1 MVVRKKN
8 NDTLSLFRSLAK
20 DILSPPPDLTVSE
33 WADAYRKLSSESSA
47 EPGQWRTDR
56 APYQREI
63 LDAINDPECEDIV
76 IMASAQVGKSEIL
89 LNAVGYYIDFD
100 PAPILIIQ
108 PTLDKAKDFST
119 ERLAPMIRDTPN
131 LRKKV
136 ADTKTRDG
144 GNTKLQ
150 KSFPGGYVALG
161 GANAPSGLASRPIR
175 ILLADEIDRF
185 PVSAG
190 TEGDPLDLAEKR
202 TNNFYNRKKIKVST
216 PTNKGASRIEKEFN
230 LSTKEYYHL
239 PCPKC
244 GEYHPLTWANIDFK
258 TESHRCPDCGQLS
271 NEYEWKNQ
279 KGKWIAEQP
288 EAKIRGFHLNELLS
302 PWRKWSQIIDAFK
315 KAKVNGPE
323 AMKVWVNTSL
333 GETWEEEGQELDNED
348 LFNRREE
355 YESEV
360 PEGVKI
366 LTAAVDVQDDRF
378 EIEVVG
384 WGMGKESW
392 GIEYHQIYGD
402 LKQKKI
408 WDDLDEYLSR
418 TWEKEDG
425 KKFGIACTCIDSGG
439 HFTHEVYAFTKS
451 REARRIYAIKG
462 KSSQKGEYDPL
473 IAGHSRPKP
482 SKTLLIALGVNDGKS
497 RVMSNLQINK
507 FGPNYCHF
515 PKGRGYNDK
524 YFEGLTAERL
534 ETRYERG
541 IPYQV
546 WKKIRARNEPLDLRV
561 YNTAALEILN
571 PNLEKEYALKSTTT
585 TRKKRRKRV
594 VSKGVG

>member
-1 MVVRKKN
+1 MASQKRKT
-8 NDTLSLFRSLAK
+8 DTFSLFKRLAK

-33 WADAYRKLSSESSA
+33 WADTYRKLSSESSA

-63 LDAINDPECEDIV
+63 MDTITDPNFEDIV
-76 IMASAQVGKSEIL
+76 IMASAQVGKSEII
-89 LNAVGYYIDFD
+89 LNAVGYHIDYD

-108 PTLDKAKDFST
+108 PTEQKAKDFST
-119 ERLAPMIRDTPN
+119 ERLAPMLRDSPA
-131 LRKKV
+131 LRNKV
-136 ADTKTRDG
+136 SDVKTRDG

-161 GANAPSGLASRPIR
+161 GANAPAGLASRPIR

-185 PVSAG
+185 PASAG

-216 PTNKGASRIEKEFN
+216 PTNKGSSRIETEFN

-239 PCPKC
+239 PCPSC
-244 GEYHPLTWANIDFK
+244 GDYQPLKWEQIDFE
-258 TESHRCPDCGQLS
+258 TESHRCRECGFLH

-279 KGKWIAEQP
+279 KGKWVAEEP
-288 EAKIRGFHLNELLS
+288 GANIRGFHLNELLS
-302 PWRKWSQIIDAFK
+302 PWSKWGKIIDAFK
-315 KAKVNGPE
+315 KAKVKGPE

-333 GETWEEEGQELDNED
+333 GETWEEQGEQLDEAD

-355 YESEV
+355 YEADI
-360 PEGVKI
+360 PEEVKI

-378 EIEVVG
+378 EVEVMG
-384 WGMGKESW
+384 WGAGKESW

-402 LKQKKI
+402 LKQQKI
-408 WDDLDEYLSR
+408 WDELDEYLSR
-418 TWEKEDG
+418 TWEKSDG
-425 KKFGIACTCIDSGG
+425 RKFGIACTCMDSGG
-439 HFTHEVYAFTKS
+439 HFTQEVYTFTRP
-451 REARRIYAIKG
+451 REPRRIYAIKG
-462 KSSQKGEYDPL
+462 KSVQMGEYVPL
-473 IAGHSRPKP
+473 IAGYTRPKP
-482 SKTLLIALGVNDGKS
+482 SKTLLIHLGVNDGKS
-497 RVMSNLQINK
+497 RVMSNLQLGE

-515 PKGRGYNDK
+515 PKGRGYNQK

-534 ETRYERG
+534 ETRYTKG
-541 IPYQV
+541 VPYQV

-571 PNLEKEYALKSTTT
+571 PNLEKEYTLAPKIR
-585 TRKKRRKRV
+585 RKKRRTASR
-594 VSKGVG
+594 GIE